1 MKTFFYLRLIVT
13 LFFACIVA
21 IIRANDNN
29 NEEVCV
35 HILFSE
41 TVLLNHDEEYVKDTR
56 IKLAPNSHYC
66 KCNIADSTFT
76 IKDTLC
82 GRCMYLLYY
91 DTTDLAV
98 GKELQRT
105 KDSLFMIYCLNREV
119 SAYNSEEVANAP
131 REIIVADSLIRDY
144 LHPKRLWMDILTPA
158 VIPFHQLNVD
168 FVIEPFYV
176 LQYGNDTQETTNG
189 Q

>member
-1 MKTFFYLRLIVT
+1 MKKIFFQK
-13 LFFACIVA
+13 FIVA
-21 IIRANDNN
+21 LFCIIMPDFSWANSEN

-105 KDSLFMIYCLNREV
+105 KDSLFMIYRLNREV

-168 FVIEPFYV
+168 FVIEPF
-176 LQYGNDTQETTNG
+176 
-189 Q
+189 